1 MMIQIKCGTVKM
13 EGRIDIICNECG
25 ALVMS
30 VAELLAATQKISL
43 REATETLITAIY
55 KSIPEWEKENRP

>member
-1 MMIQIKCGTVKM
+1 M
-13 EGRIDIICNECG
+13 EGRIDIICGECG

-30 VAELLAATQKISL
+30 VAEQLAATQKISL

>member
-1 MMIQIKCGTVKM
+1 M
-13 EGRIDIICNECG
+13 EGRIDIICGECG

-30 VAELLAATQKISL
+30 VAEQLAATQKISL
-43 REATETLITAIY
+43 REATETLITVIY

>member
-13 EGRIDIICNECG
+13 EGRIDIICGECG
-25 ALVMS
+25 ALVMF
-30 VAELLAATQKISL
+30 VAEQLAATQKISL